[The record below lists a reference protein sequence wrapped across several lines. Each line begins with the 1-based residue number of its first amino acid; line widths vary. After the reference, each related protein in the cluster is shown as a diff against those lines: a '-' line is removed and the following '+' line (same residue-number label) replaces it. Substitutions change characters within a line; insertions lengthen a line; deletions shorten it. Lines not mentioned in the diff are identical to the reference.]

1 MFSLKRDFINWEGKI
16 VEVKRAFPADRI
28 KDVSLIKEWLGVDV
42 VLRRDNLM
50 YFCET
55 IQEAEIIPDEEVVAL
70 PKKTTKRKY
79 KKKDLDVPNE

>member
-1 MFSLKRDFINWEGKI
+1 MFSIKRDFIRWEDKI
-16 VEVKRAFPADRI
+16 VEVKRSYPIDRV

-42 VLRRDNLM
+42 VLRRDNIM

-55 IQEAEIIPDEEVVAL
+55 IQEAEIIENEVVEL
-70 PKKTTKRKY
+70 PTKSTKRKY

>member
-1 MFSLKRDFINWEGKI
+1 MFSIKRDFIRWEDKI
-16 VEVKRAFPADRI
+16 VEVKRSYPIDRV

-42 VLRRDNLM
+42 VLRRDNIM

-55 IQEAEIIPDEEVVAL
+55 IQEAEIIENEVVEL
-70 PKKTTKRKY
+70 PVKSTKKKY

>member
-1 MFSLKRDFINWEGKI
+1 MFSIKRDFIRWEDKI
-16 VEVKRAFPADRI
+16 VEVKRSYPIDRV

-42 VLRRDNLM
+42 VLRRDNIM

-55 IQEAEIIPDEEVVAL
+55 IQEAEIIENEGVEL
-70 PKKTTKRKY
+70 PVKSTKRKY

>member
-1 MFSLKRDFINWEGKI
+1 MFSIKRDFIRWEDKI
-16 VEVKRAFPADRI
+16 VEVKRSYPIDRV

-42 VLRRDNLM
+42 VLRRDNIM

-55 IQEAEIIPDEEVVAL
+55 IQEAEIIENEIVEL
-70 PKKTTKRKY
+70 PVKSTKRKY

>member
-1 MFSLKRDFINWEGKI
+1 MFSIKRDFIRWEDKI
-16 VEVKRAFPADRI
+16 VEVKRSYPIDRV

-42 VLRRDNLM
+42 VLRRDNIM

-55 IQEAEIIPDEEVVAL
+55 IQEAEIIENEVVEL
-70 PKKTTKRKY
+70 PVESTKRKY

>member
-1 MFSLKRDFINWEGKI
+1 MFSIKRDFIRWEDKI
-16 VEVKRAFPADRI
+16 VEVKRSYPIDRV

-42 VLRRDNLM
+42 VLRRDNIM

-55 IQEAEIIPDEEVVAL
+55 IQEAEIIENEVVEL
-70 PKKTTKRKY
+70 PVKSTKRKY

>member
-1 MFSLKRDFINWEGKI
+1 MFSIKRDFIRWEDKI
-16 VEVKRAFPADRI
+16 VEVKRSYPIDRV

-42 VLRRDNLM
+42 VLRRDNIM

-55 IQEAEIIPDEEVVAL
+55 IQDAEIIENEVVEL
-70 PKKTTKRKY
+70 PVKSTKRKY